1 MEGSHRQPAVAG
13 FGYRVA
19 AVLFDLGLALAAL
32 AGALM
37 ARLSQAT
44 ALLLALLAWIFVTSV
59 ASAVFDGQTLGK
71 RLTGTR
77 VITARGA
84 PAGLGTSLLR
94 DTAARAL
101 WVIPVFF
108 LIDSIH
114 AITDA
119 RGRTLRDR
127 MARTYVV
134 RETRSP
140 ARAAGV
146 AAAAAALLAIWI
158 VGTGTVSDEPGEG
171 YSAADRSAFMDGCAR
186 EGSSRGRC
194 ACLYD
199 YISARL
205 SHDEFAGVHTGDPD
219 RWPAHVRRVAGDAA
233 ATCDGGQPEP
243 ADPATETAS
252 SRPRNL
258 ATS

>member
-19 AVLFDLGLALAAL
+19 AFLFDLGLALAAL
-32 AGALM
+32 TGALT
-37 ARLSQAT
+37 ARLPEGA
-44 ALLLALLAWIFVTSV
+44 AFLLALLAWVFVTSV

-77 VITARGA
+77 VITARGV
-84 PAGLGTSLLR
+84 PIGLGTSLLR

-114 AITDA
+114 AITHD
-119 RGRTLRDR
+119 RGQTLRDR
-127 MARTYVV
+127 MVRTYVV

-140 ARAAGV
+140 GRAAGV

-158 VGTGTVSDEPGEG
+158 VLTGTVSDEPGDG
-171 YSAADRSAFMDGCAR
+171 YSAADRSAFMDGCGR

-205 SHDEFAGVHTGDPD
+205 SHDEFAGVHSDDPD
-219 RWPAHVRRVAGDAA
+219 RWPAHVRHVADDAA
-233 ATCDGGQPEP
+233 ASCDGGQPEP
-243 ADPATETAS
+243 EDPATETAS